1 MTATIYYQSIPP
13 YYLKMRFEQ
22 APDYPATKRLYYL
35 TSNLKPAGTAIENWK
50 LKIVSASA
58 PATSTR

>member
-1 MTATIYYQSIPP
+1 
-13 YYLKMRFEQ
+13 MRFDQ

-35 TSNLKPAGTAIENWK
+35 TSNLKTTGTPLENWK
-50 LKIVSASA
+50 FKVVSTSA

>member
-1 MTATIYYQSIPP
+1 
-13 YYLKMRFEQ
+13 MRFEE

-35 TSNLKPAGTAIENWK
+35 ASNLNTAKTPLENWK
-50 LKIVSASA
+50 FKIVSATS